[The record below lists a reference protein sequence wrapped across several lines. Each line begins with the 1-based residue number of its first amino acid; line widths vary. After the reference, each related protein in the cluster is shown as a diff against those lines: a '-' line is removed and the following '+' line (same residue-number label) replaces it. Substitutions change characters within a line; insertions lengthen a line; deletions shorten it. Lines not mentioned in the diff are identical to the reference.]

1 MLGVGVGRGGVIM
14 RGCTGAGVTTGVGD
28 DTPPEPPPPD
38 GAGTAGVADTVE
50 ETVPVPIVFFAETL
64 KEYEVPLVRPVTV

>member
-1 MLGVGVGRGGVIM
+1 
-14 RGCTGAGVTTGVGD
+14 
-28 DTPPEPPPPD
+28 
-38 GAGTAGVADTVE
+38 VADTVE

>member
-1 MLGVGVGRGGVIM
+1 VTT
-14 RGCTGAGVTTGVGD
+14 TGAGE

-50 ETVPVPIVFFAETL
+50 ETVPVPIVFFAETR